1 MAPSASGPRITA
13 DEPRSI
19 ETSHEDMIH
28 DAQLD
33 FYGKRLATCSS
44 DRTIKVFD
52 VVDGVAGTQRATLRG
67 HEGPV
72 WQVAW
77 AHPKFGP
84 ILASCSYD
92 GKVII
97 WKDNGSAGG
106 AAGGYGSQGY
116 GQSAESGGWVV
127 IKEHKMHDGSVNSIS
142 WAPQELGATLACASS
157 DGTVSVATFKD
168 DGSWAAHQVK
178 AHPSGCNAV
187 SWAPATL
194 PGSLISAQQP
204 NQPRAADAALDAA
217 SQQHVRR
224 FATAGGDSLVKIWEY
239 KPDISEYVQIETL
252 NGHSD
257 WVRDVAFAPNIGLP
271 RTYLASASQDRT
283 VLIWTQDGPSSPWI
297 STPLNPNSNS
307 SAATTTAGSDGTATG
322 KDGAVKFPDT
332 VWRLSWSVSGNVLAV
347 SCGDGKV
354 SLWKENLKGKW
365 ECVSEMDS

>member
-1 MAPSASGPRITA
+1 MAPTASAARVTA

-19 ETSHEDMIH
+19 ETSHEDMI
-28 DAQLD
+28 LD

-52 VVDGVAGTQRATLRG
+52 VVDGAVGTQRATLRG

-92 GKVII
+92 GKVLI
-97 WKDNGSAGG
+97 WKDNGAAGQS
-106 AAGGYGSQGY
+106 AGGYGAQGY
-116 GQSAESGGWVV
+116 GQSAEAGGWTQ
-127 IKEHKMHDGSVNSIS
+127 IKEHKVHD
-142 WAPQELGATLACASS
+142 AS
-157 DGTVSVATFKD
+157 D
-168 DGSWAAHQVK
+168 DGSWAVHKVK

-187 SWAPATL
+187 SWAPATP

-204 NQPRAADAALDAA
+204 VQQRPGETGADTNAE
-217 SQQHVRR
+217 QYVRR

-239 KPDISEYVQIETL
+239 KNDVAQYVQIETL
-252 NGHSD
+252 QGHTD

-297 STPLNPNSNS
+297 STPLNPNSA
-307 SAATTTAGSDGTATG
+307 SAATD
-322 KDGAVKFPDT
+322 KEGASKFPDT

-354 SLWKENLKGKW
+354 TLWKENLKGKW
-365 ECVSEMDS
+365 ECVSE